1 MFLLYCFQPVVTRWK
16 FYRSSTSMQFS
27 DFQKLDLIVR
37 RELSREPD
45 LLSKLPGGVMFRV
58 CLSPIVSS

>member
-1 MFLLYCFQPVVTRWK
+1 
-16 FYRSSTSMQFS
+16 MQFS

-58 CLSPIVSS
+58 CFSPIVSS